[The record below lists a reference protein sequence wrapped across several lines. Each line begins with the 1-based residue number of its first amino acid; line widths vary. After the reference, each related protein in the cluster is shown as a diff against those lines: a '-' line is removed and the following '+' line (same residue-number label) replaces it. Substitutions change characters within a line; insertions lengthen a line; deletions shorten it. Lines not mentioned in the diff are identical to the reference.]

1 MPEKILLV
9 DDDIDFRE
17 ELHDYL
23 DGYNVIEAPNGI
35 EALKLLKRANEIGVV
50 ILDVMMPGLSGT
62 DVLGEMKKID
72 PNLGVVIL
80 TGHGSKDVV
89 VEALKGR
96 ADDYIEKPSGIEK
109 IKESIDRLLARRHG
123 EPAIDISD
131 TKGKILKIRHFI
143 EKNCFKKTTLKDAAE
158 SVCLSPKYLS
168 RIFKE
173 DTGIG
178 FSEYKLGVKVKQ
190 SEKLL
195 KDTSLNVEQ
204 ISDKLGYQNS
214 ESFIRVFKKSIGLT
228 PTEYRRKVRN
238 KSRAP
243 DKKRKAGARNKK

>member
-17 ELHDYL
+17 EMRDYL
-23 DGYNVIEAPNGI
+23 EGYDIVEASNGV
-35 EALKLLKRANEIGVV
+35 EALKLLKRANEIGVA

-62 DVLGEMKKID
+62 EVLSEMKKID
-72 PNLGVVIL
+72 PDLGVVIL

-96 ADDYIEKPSGIEK
+96 ADDYIEKPSGIDK
-109 IKESIDRLLARRHG
+109 IKDVIDRLLAKRRG
-123 EPAIDISD
+123 EAAIDTTD
-131 TKGKILKIRHFI
+131 TKGKILKIRRFI

-173 DTGIG
+173 ETGTG
-178 FSEYKLGVKVKQ
+178 FSEYRLGVKVKQ
-190 SEKLL
+190 SERLL
-195 KDTSLNVEQ
+195 KDTGMNIEQ

-214 ESFIRVFKKSIGLT
+214 ESFIRVFKKSKGST
-228 PTEYRRKVRN
+228 PTEYRKKIRSKN
-238 KSRAP
+238 KASL
-243 DKKRKAGARNKK
+243 KKRR